1 MEPKLFLIRW
11 RDACGGGRIGWRSV
25 EEMRDTKEATV
36 LSCGVILHQD
46 EQRILIC
53 PHVLLNDKGLVEEG
67 DAELAIPMDWVT
79 SIQELRS
86 HE

>member
-1 MEPKLFLIRW
+1 M
-11 RDACGGGRIGWRSV
+11 
-25 EEMRDTKEATV
+25 
-36 LSCGVILHQD
+36 SCGVILHQD